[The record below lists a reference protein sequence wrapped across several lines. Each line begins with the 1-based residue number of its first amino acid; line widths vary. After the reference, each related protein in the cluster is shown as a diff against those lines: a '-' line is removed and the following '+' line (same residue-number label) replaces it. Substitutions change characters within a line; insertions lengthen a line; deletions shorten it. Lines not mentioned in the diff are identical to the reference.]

1 MLLTALCTLYGMHA
15 VCAVL
20 LQCSAVLYLCVVL
33 CAAVCCWWRFSSG
46 LSDMPIVKAAA
57 GMGMGFQIPMES
69 STQYGLNPCRAVL
82 EPCYPA
88 TALCTVTAEDW
99 TGEVIGRRY
108 RRVRS
113 RDNRGEDLPSTV
125 LRKPSRCTV
134 RRDEVLNVLRG
145 GLEGSGWRKEFVEC
159 IEGAFC
165 NGEVIEFVVRTFAW
179 TPSSLYVRLWYWY
192 MVTWL
197 LVSLVY
203 SLPSTVEY
211 SGAAARVQCG
221 ILCIRYGE
229 RTKETMGGGD
239 QEGPYLSM
247 FCFPPSA
254 TLAEIGRL
262 EVATRC
268 GVLWRFLVLLPSMTV
283 DAPCSKGSTLYDE
296 DRYSTVQ
303 AGYLSQSES
312 QCRGD
317 SNQINDVTGFT
328 PSPFQ
333 SATLELREK
342 LLLIDQHHD
351 SFCASL
357 SDFWALIIN
366 YKVLPLLHHF
376 FTTEWPFAKAACY
389 GSQP

>member
-179 TPSSLYVRLWYWY
+179 TPSSLYVRIWYWY

-203 SLPSTVEY
+203 SLPRPWSTV
-211 SGAAARVQCG
+211 ALLLVQCG

-229 RTKETMGGGD
+229 RTKAFLERIFHTF
-239 QEGPYLSM
+239 L
-247 FCFPPSA
+247 
-254 TLAEIGRL
+254 LAVEKA
-262 EVATRC
+262 V
-268 GVLWRFLVLLPSMTV
+268 S
-283 DAPCSKGSTLYDE
+283 Y
-296 DRYSTVQ
+296 RYSTVQ

-351 SFCASL
+351 SFCVSL
-357 SDFWALIIN
+357 SNFWALIIN

-376 FTTEWPFAKAACY
+376 FTTKWPFAKAACY